1 MNYGETDIKKRVEE
15 LTKILN
21 DANYNY
27 YVKDEPT
34 ITDQEYDK
42 YMNIPNMQVKIVPQ
56 KELGEK

>member
-42 YMNIPNMQVKIVPQ
+42 YMR
-56 KELGEK
+56 